1 MKPKALQAM
10 AAMEESTGSNPRSPG
25 WSLIPWFDPMP
36 HISKESAETHS
47 SSLFHD
53 PSAGSQKLDQ
63 HNDAKSVVS
72 VVLGGNHCMTR

>member
-1 MKPKALQAM
+1 MPRLMKPKALQAM
-10 AAMEESTGSNPRSPG
+10 AAMEESTGSNPRS
-25 WSLIPWFDPMP
+25 DPMP